1 MHKLPGQE
9 QPLAAKILYYPVSKC
24 RELLE
29 MLLEQYNLYMFNYDD
44 EWTEVESNEY
54 AQQAETAEVAFRRL
68 FCDKQEFESPR
79 ALEDTLS
86 RVYDEGDASDFIDK
100 MTSWCEEHLRD
111 HDKEDGASYTFC
123 DGETVEDL
131 NALLDPLI
139 FSQHGL
145 DVPSLSPLVEQ
156 VRIGVPASRVLC
168 YVTLVDLPGNSIQ
181 WQLVCIFANNYY
193 RCHRHE

>member
-9 QPLAAKILYYPVSKC
+9 QPLAAKILYYPVTKC

-29 MLLEQYNLYMFNYDD
+29 MLLEQYNLYTFNYDSD
-44 EWTEVESNEY
+44 WTEAESNEY
-54 AQQAETAEVAFRRL
+54 AQQAETAENAFRRL
-68 FCDKQEFESPR
+68 FCDKEEFESPR
-79 ALEDTLS
+79 ALENTLS
-86 RVYDEGDASDFIDK
+86 QVFDDGDASAFISK
-100 MTSWCEEHLRD
+100 MTCWCEEHLQD

-123 DGETVEDL
+123 QGETVEDL

-156 VRIGVPASRVLC
+156 VRIAVPTSRVLR
-168 YVTLVDLPGNSIQ
+168 YVTLVDLPGKSVQ
-181 WQLVCIFANNYY
+181 
-193 RCHRHE
+193 